1 MVTLFFY
8 EKDRVMRDRFEMYGI
23 CMEGGAARSAA
34 TVARGEEKWSSQV
47 YVIVMLD
54 LNASMYR
61 IVLPYMSLSI
71 LYCSSTSETRSDPVL
86 VLYERT

>member
-1 MVTLFFY
+1 MCPMVTLFFY
-8 EKDRVMRDRFEMYGI
+8 EKDRVMRDGFEMYGLY
-23 CMEGGAARSAA
+23 MEGGAARSEAA
-34 TVARGEEKWSSQV
+34 VARREEKL
-47 YVIVMLD
+47 YIIVMFD